1 MHDEQKKDSKE
12 IQKLLKE
19 IKDIIS
25 KPNLSDIKD
34 ITNAVAEASSIYE
47 KFPDSE
53 AVAFVY
59 VSTLYTL
66 ASRLE
71 SLDDIRETVDKAS
84 SIYEKFPDLED
95 IAYLYIS
102 TLDTLASRQASLD
115 DLKVTVAEAS
125 SIYEKF
131 PDSEAVAFIYV
142 GTLNTLAR
150 KQESLD
156 DVETTVAKASS
167 IYEKFPDS
175 ENIAFIYVSTL
186 NTLASRQE
194 SLDDVKAAVAE
205 ASSIYE
211 KFPDSEDIAS
221 QYVRTL
227 STLAKSQESL
237 KATVAK
243 ASSIYK
249 MFPDSEDVASVYV
262 STLNTLAS
270 KQESLDDVEATVAK
284 VSSIYEKFPDSEDI
298 AYQYVCTLRSLASS
312 QESLDDLKATVA
324 KVSGIYESFHNLKK
338 VAYFYVSILNTL
350 AENQKS
356 LNDLKET
363 VAKASS
369 IYEKFPDSEFLAYLY
384 VLILRNLAE
393 SQKNLDDLK
402 ATVAKVSGIYEKF
415 PDSEAVAYVY
425 VLILRNLAESQ
436 KNLDDLK
443 ATLAKASSIYEMFPD
458 SEAVASVYVSTL
470 VYLTNRQET
479 TQNLQETFTKVI
491 DIYNSFAKKEYISSL
506 FAEVISEY
514 INNINFNIPNEQNES
529 AEERLT
535 ILFNCI
541 GNDNYELNEYIIDNI
556 FYANNDSISLS
567 KDIVLVLREI
577 FNVVIKLDYLKQ
589 TKYAILIELLK
600 DLEDDNREQLIKIY
614 WIVQKIKYEL
624 SIKDLSKN
632 KFGHYTS
639 GDVLQ
644 ILLKQS
650 SDNEG
655 KYSIEERTRLGNVKY
670 MNDPEEGSVLDRY
683 MELGKSDNLE
693 VSLKPSPWFLMSLT
707 TKIDD
712 LAMWSQYGARAEGVC
727 LVLKTDSFKVYKSMA
742 ETEWIGNFDI
752 SILEKKL
759 TSIKR
764 EETNSSN
771 KKDYLYRICYLD
783 EESLNN
789 GDSNVVKEDNNNLLD
804 DEEIKS
810 INTSLVELKQFL
822 NNIAKDSLLNNAIEE
837 CLEEIRYLFK
847 VSGYRYESELRILKY
862 AKLDPD
868 NTAIKIDDKSGPVA
882 KLYLER
888 DMPIQL
894 EQVIFGPKFSNPE
907 HVVPLLH
914 LLDKGIE
921 LRRSERK
928 FK

>member
-1 MHDEQKKDSKE
+1 MNDEQNKDFE
-12 IQKLLKE
+12 EMQKSLKE
-19 IKDIIS
+19 LEDIIS
-25 KPNLSDIKD
+25 KTNFSDIKD
-34 ITNAVAEASSIYE
+34 INNNITKVYAIYEKFPESKEIASEYVRTLDALAKSQESLVDLKAIVAKASVTYEKFPESEVVASVYVYTLSILARVQDSLADVKPMVAEASGIYE
-47 KFPDSE
+47 TFPDSE
-53 AVAFVY
+53 AVAYAY
-59 VSTLYTL
+59 VHTL
-66 ASRLE
+66 
-71 SLDDIRETVDKAS
+71 I
-84 SIYEKFPDLED
+84 
-95 IAYLYIS
+95 
-102 TLDTLASRQASLD
+102 
-115 DLKVTVAEAS
+115 
-125 SIYEKF
+125 
-131 PDSEAVAFIYV
+131 
-142 GTLNTLAR
+142 
-150 KQESLD
+150 
-156 DVETTVAKASS
+156 
-167 IYEKFPDS
+167 
-175 ENIAFIYVSTL
+175 
-186 NTLASRQE
+186 
-194 SLDDVKAAVAE
+194 
-205 ASSIYE
+205 
-211 KFPDSEDIAS
+211 
-221 QYVRTL
+221 
-227 STLAKSQESL
+227 TLAKSQESL

-243 ASSIYK
+243 ASSIYET
-249 MFPDSEDVASVYV
+249 FPDSEAVASEYV
-262 STLNTLAS
+262 STLSTLAS
-270 KQESLDDVEATVAK
+270 RQESLDDLKATVAK
-284 VSSIYEKFPDSEDI
+284 ASSIYKTFPDSEAV
-298 AYQYVCTLRSLASS
+298 AYAYVRTLSTLASR

-324 KVSGIYESFHNLKK
+324 KVSGVYETFPNSEA
-338 VAYFYVSILNTL
+338 VACV
-350 AENQKS
+350 
-356 LNDLKET
+356 
-363 VAKASS
+363 
-369 IYEKFPDSEFLAYLY
+369 Y
-384 VLILRNLAE
+384 VLILEILAG
-393 SQKNLDDLK
+393 SQEKLDDLK
-402 ATVAKVSGIYEKF
+402 ATVAKVSGIYETF
-415 PDSEAVAYVY
+415 PDSEDVAFQY
-425 VLILRNLAESQ
+425 VLTLSTLASRQES
-436 KNLDDLK
+436 LDDLK
-443 ATLAKASSIYEMFPD
+443 ATVAKASSIYKTFPD
-458 SEAVASVYVSTL
+458 SVGVAYLYAKTL
-470 VYLTNRQET
+470 VYLESRQET

-491 DIYNSFAKKEYISSL
+491 DIYNSFTKKEYISSL

-541 GNDNYELNEYIIDNI
+541 GNDNYELTEYIIDNI
-556 FYANNDSISLS
+556 FYSNNDSISLS

-655 KYSIEERTRLGNVKY
+655 KYSIEGRTRLGNVKY

-847 VSGYRYESELRILKY
+847 VSGYSYESELRILKY
-862 AKLDPD
+862 AMLDLD
-868 NTAIKIDDKSGPVA
+868 NEDIKIDDKSGPVA

-888 DMPIQL
+888 AMPIQL

-914 LLDKGIE
+914 FLDKGIE

>member
-1 MHDEQKKDSKE
+1 MNDEQNKDFE
-12 IQKLLKE
+12 EMQKSLKE
-19 IKDIIS
+19 LEDIIS
-25 KPNLSDIKD
+25 KTNFSDIKD
-34 ITNAVAEASSIYE
+34 INNNITKVYAIYEKFPESEEIASEYVRTLDALAKSQESLVDLKAIVAKASVTYEKFPESEVVASVYVYTLSILARVQDSLADVKPMVAEASGIYE
-47 KFPDSE
+47 TFPDSE
-53 AVAFVY
+53 AVAYAYVHTLITLASKQESLDDLKATGAKASSIYKTFPDSEAIASEY

-66 ASRLE
+66 ASR
-71 SLDDIRETVDKAS
+71 
-84 SIYEKFPDLED
+84 
-95 IAYLYIS
+95 
-102 TLDTLASRQASLD
+102 
-115 DLKVTVAEAS
+115 
-125 SIYEKF
+125 
-131 PDSEAVAFIYV
+131 
-142 GTLNTLAR
+142 
-150 KQESLD
+150 QESLD
-156 DVETTVAKASS
+156 D
-167 IYEKFPDS
+167 
-175 ENIAFIYVSTL
+175 
-186 NTLASRQE
+186 
-194 SLDDVKAAVAE
+194 
-205 ASSIYE
+205 
-211 KFPDSEDIAS
+211 
-221 QYVRTL
+221 
-227 STLAKSQESL
+227 L

-249 MFPDSEDVASVYV
+249 TFPDSETVAYAYV
-262 STLNTLAS
+262 RTLSTLAS
-270 KQESLDDVEATVAK
+270 RQESLDDLKATVAK
-284 VSSIYEKFPDSEDI
+284 ASSIYKTFSDSE
-298 AYQYVCTLRSLASS
+298 AVACVYVLILEILAGS
-312 QESLDDLKATVA
+312 QEKLDDLKATVA
-324 KVSGIYESFHNLKK
+324 KVSGIYE
-338 VAYFYVSILNTL
+338 T
-350 AENQKS
+350 
-356 LNDLKET
+356 
-363 VAKASS
+363 
-369 IYEKFPDSEFLAYLY
+369 FPDSEDVACQY
-384 VLILRNLAE
+384 VLTLSTLASKQE
-393 SQKNLDDLK
+393 SLDDLK
-402 ATVAKVSGIYEKF
+402 ATVAKASSIYKTF
-415 PDSEAVAYVY
+415 PNSEAVACVY
-425 VLILRNLAESQ
+425 VIILRILAGSQ
-436 KNLDDLK
+436 ENLDDLK
-443 ATLAKASSIYEMFPD
+443 ASEVEASIIYKTFPD
-458 SEAVASVYVSTL
+458 SVGVAFVYAKTL
-470 VYLTNRQET
+470 VYLESRQET

-514 INNINFNIPNEQNES
+514 INNINFNMPNEQNES

-541 GNDNYELNEYIIDNI
+541 GNDNYELTEYIIDNI
-556 FYANNDSISLS
+556 FYSNNDSISLS

-624 SIKDLSKN
+624 SIKDLSNN

-655 KYSIEERTRLGNVKY
+655 KYSIEGRTRLGNVKY

-789 GDSNVVKEDNNNLLD
+789 GDSIVVKEDNNNLLD

-847 VSGYRYESELRILKY
+847 VSGYSYESELRILKY
-862 AKLDPD
+862 AMLDLD
-868 NTAIKIDDKSGPVA
+868 NEDIKIDDKSGPVA

-888 DMPIQL
+888 AMPIQL

-914 LLDKGIE
+914 FLDKEIE
-921 LRRSERK
+921 LKRSERK

>member
-1 MHDEQKKDSKE
+1 MRQDS
-12 IQKLLKE
+12 
-19 IKDIIS
+19 
-25 KPNLSDIKD
+25 
-34 ITNAVAEASSIYE
+34 
-47 KFPDSE
+47 
-53 AVAFVY
+53 
-59 VSTLYTL
+59 L
-66 ASRLE
+66 A
-71 SLDDIRETVDKAS
+71 
-84 SIYEKFPDLED
+84 
-95 IAYLYIS
+95 
-102 TLDTLASRQASLD
+102 
-115 DLKVTVAEAS
+115 
-125 SIYEKF
+125 
-131 PDSEAVAFIYV
+131 
-142 GTLNTLAR
+142 
-150 KQESLD
+150 
-156 DVETTVAKASS
+156 DV
-167 IYEKFPDS
+167 
-175 ENIAFIYVSTL
+175 
-186 NTLASRQE
+186 
-194 SLDDVKAAVAE
+194 
-205 ASSIYE
+205 
-211 KFPDSEDIAS
+211 
-221 QYVRTL
+221 
-227 STLAKSQESL
+227 

-243 ASSIYK
+243 ANDIYGE
-249 MFPDSEDVASVYV
+249 FPESDKVASLYAH
-262 STLNTLAS
+262 TLSNLAMR
-270 KQESLDDVEATVAK
+270 QDSLADVTATVAK
-284 VSSIYEKFPDSEDI
+284 AYGIYKKFPKTEAI
-298 AYQYVCTLRSLASS
+298 ATAYVLTLSALAMRQDSLA
-312 QESLDDLKATVA
+312 DVKATVA
-324 KVSGIYESFHNLKK
+324 KANDIYGEFPESDK
-338 VAYFYVSILNTL
+338 VASLYAHTL
-350 AENQKS
+350 SNLAMRQDS
-356 LNDLKET
+356 LADVTAT
-363 VAKASS
+363 VAKAYGIYDEFPESDEVAS
-369 IYEKFPDSEFLAYLY
+369 EYVRTLFILAMRQDSLADVKATVARIHGIYKKFPKTEAVATAYVLTLSTLSRRQDSLADVMAMVATIHGIYEEFPKTEFIATAYVHTLSTLAMRQDSLADVKTTVAKANDIYDEFPESEYVAYAYVKTLVFLAERQDTKQNLSETFTEVIKIYEKFS
-384 VLILRNLAE
+384 
-393 SQKNLDDLK
+393 
-402 ATVAKVSGIYEKF
+402 
-415 PDSEAVAYVY
+415 
-425 VLILRNLAESQ
+425 
-436 KNLDDLK
+436 
-443 ATLAKASSIYEMFPD
+443 
-458 SEAVASVYVSTL
+458 
-470 VYLTNRQET
+470 
-479 TQNLQETFTKVI
+479 
-491 DIYNSFAKKEYISSL
+491 KKEHISSV

-514 INNINFNIPNEQNES
+514 INNININIPNEQNES
-529 AEERLT
+529 AEESLT

-541 GNDNYELNEYIIDNI
+541 GNDNYELTEYIIDNI
-556 FYANNDSISLS
+556 FYSNNDSISLS

-655 KYSIEERTRLGNVKY
+655 KYSIEGRTRLGNVKY

-789 GDSNVVKEDNNNLLD
+789 GDSNVVKEDNNKLLD

-847 VSGYRYESELRILKY
+847 VSGYSYESELRILKY
-862 AKLDPD
+862 AMLDLD
-868 NTAIKIDDKSGPVA
+868 NEDIKIDDKSGPVA

-888 DMPIQL
+888 AMPIQL

-914 LLDKGIE
+914 FLDKGIE

>member
-1 MHDEQKKDSKE
+1 MNDEQNKDFE
-12 IQKLLKE
+12 EMQKSLKE
-19 IKDIIS
+19 LEDIIS
-25 KPNLSDIKD
+25 KTNFSDIKD
-34 ITNAVAEASSIYE
+34 INNNITKVYAIYEKFPESKEIASEYVRTLDALAKSQESLVDLKAIVAKASVTYEKFPESEVVASVYVYTLSILARVQDSLADVKPMVAEASGIYE
-47 KFPDSE
+47 TFPDSE
-53 AVAFVY
+53 AVAYAY
-59 VSTLYTL
+59 VHTL
-66 ASRLE
+66 
-71 SLDDIRETVDKAS
+71 I
-84 SIYEKFPDLED
+84 
-95 IAYLYIS
+95 
-102 TLDTLASRQASLD
+102 
-115 DLKVTVAEAS
+115 
-125 SIYEKF
+125 
-131 PDSEAVAFIYV
+131 
-142 GTLNTLAR
+142 
-150 KQESLD
+150 
-156 DVETTVAKASS
+156 
-167 IYEKFPDS
+167 
-175 ENIAFIYVSTL
+175 
-186 NTLASRQE
+186 
-194 SLDDVKAAVAE
+194 
-205 ASSIYE
+205 
-211 KFPDSEDIAS
+211 
-221 QYVRTL
+221 
-227 STLAKSQESL
+227 TLAKSQESL

-243 ASSIYK
+243 ASSIYET
-249 MFPDSEDVASVYV
+249 FPDSEAIASEYV
-262 STLNTLAS
+262 STLYTLAS
-270 KQESLDDVEATVAK
+270 
-284 VSSIYEKFPDSEDI
+284 
-298 AYQYVCTLRSLASS
+298 R

-324 KVSGIYESFHNLKK
+324 K
-338 VAYFYVSILNTL
+338 
-350 AENQKS
+350 
-356 LNDLKET
+356 
-363 VAKASS
+363 ASS
-369 IYEKFPDSEFLAYLY
+369 IYKTFPDSVGVAYLY
-384 VLILRNLAE
+384 
-393 SQKNLDDLK
+393 
-402 ATVAKVSGIYEKF
+402 AK
-415 PDSEAVAYVY
+415 
-425 VLILRNLAESQ
+425 
-436 KNLDDLK
+436 
-443 ATLAKASSIYEMFPD
+443 
-458 SEAVASVYVSTL
+458 TL
-470 VYLTNRQET
+470 VYLESRQET

-491 DIYNSFAKKEYISSL
+491 DIYNSFTKKEYISSL

-541 GNDNYELNEYIIDNI
+541 GNDNYELTEYIIDNI
-556 FYANNDSISLS
+556 FYSNNDSISLS

-655 KYSIEERTRLGNVKY
+655 KYSIEGRTRLGNVKY

-847 VSGYRYESELRILKY
+847 VSGYSYESELRILKY
-862 AKLDPD
+862 AMLDLD
-868 NTAIKIDDKSGPVA
+868 NEDIKIDDKSGPVA

-888 DMPIQL
+888 AMPIQL

-914 LLDKGIE
+914 FLDKGIE

>member
-1 MHDEQKKDSKE
+1 MNDEQNKDFE
-12 IQKLLKE
+12 EMQKSLKE
-19 IKDIIS
+19 LEDIIS
-25 KPNLSDIKD
+25 KTNFSDIKD
-34 ITNAVAEASSIYE
+34 INNNITKVYAIYEKFPESKEIASEYVRTLDALAKSQESLVDLKAIVAKASVTYEKFPESEVVASVYVYTLSILARVQDSLADVKPMVAEASGIYE
-47 KFPDSE
+47 TFPDSE
-53 AVAFVY
+53 AVAYAY
-59 VSTLYTL
+59 VHTL
-66 ASRLE
+66 
-71 SLDDIRETVDKAS
+71 I
-84 SIYEKFPDLED
+84 
-95 IAYLYIS
+95 
-102 TLDTLASRQASLD
+102 
-115 DLKVTVAEAS
+115 
-125 SIYEKF
+125 
-131 PDSEAVAFIYV
+131 
-142 GTLNTLAR
+142 
-150 KQESLD
+150 
-156 DVETTVAKASS
+156 
-167 IYEKFPDS
+167 
-175 ENIAFIYVSTL
+175 
-186 NTLASRQE
+186 
-194 SLDDVKAAVAE
+194 
-205 ASSIYE
+205 
-211 KFPDSEDIAS
+211 
-221 QYVRTL
+221 
-227 STLAKSQESL
+227 TLAKSQESL

-243 ASSIYK
+243 ASSIYET
-249 MFPDSEDVASVYV
+249 FPDSEAIASEYV
-262 STLNTLAS
+262 STLSTLAS
-270 KQESLDDVEATVAK
+270 
-284 VSSIYEKFPDSEDI
+284 
-298 AYQYVCTLRSLASS
+298 R

-324 KVSGIYESFHNLKK
+324 K
-338 VAYFYVSILNTL
+338 
-350 AENQKS
+350 
-356 LNDLKET
+356 
-363 VAKASS
+363 ASS
-369 IYEKFPDSEFLAYLY
+369 IYKTFPDSVGVAYLY
-384 VLILRNLAE
+384 
-393 SQKNLDDLK
+393 
-402 ATVAKVSGIYEKF
+402 AK
-415 PDSEAVAYVY
+415 
-425 VLILRNLAESQ
+425 
-436 KNLDDLK
+436 
-443 ATLAKASSIYEMFPD
+443 
-458 SEAVASVYVSTL
+458 TL
-470 VYLTNRQET
+470 VYLESRQET

-491 DIYNSFAKKEYISSL
+491 DIYNSFTKKEYISSL

-541 GNDNYELNEYIIDNI
+541 GNDNYELTEYIIDNI
-556 FYANNDSISLS
+556 FYSNNDSISLS

-655 KYSIEERTRLGNVKY
+655 KYSIEGRTRLGNVKY

-847 VSGYRYESELRILKY
+847 VSGYSYESELRILKY
-862 AKLDPD
+862 AMLDLD
-868 NTAIKIDDKSGPVA
+868 NEDIKIDDKSGPVA

-888 DMPIQL
+888 AMPIQL

-914 LLDKGIE
+914 FLDKGIE

>member
-1 MHDEQKKDSKE
+1 MR
-12 IQKLLKE
+12 I
-19 IKDIIS
+19 
-25 KPNLSDIKD
+25 
-34 ITNAVAEASSIYE
+34 
-47 KFPDSE
+47 
-53 AVAFVY
+53 
-59 VSTLYTL
+59 L
-66 ASRLE
+66 A
-71 SLDDIRETVDKAS
+71 
-84 SIYEKFPDLED
+84 
-95 IAYLYIS
+95 
-102 TLDTLASRQASLD
+102 
-115 DLKVTVAEAS
+115 
-125 SIYEKF
+125 
-131 PDSEAVAFIYV
+131 
-142 GTLNTLAR
+142 G
-150 KQESLD
+150 
-156 DVETTVAKASS
+156 
-167 IYEKFPDS
+167 
-175 ENIAFIYVSTL
+175 
-186 NTLASRQE
+186 
-194 SLDDVKAAVAE
+194 
-205 ASSIYE
+205 
-211 KFPDSEDIAS
+211 
-221 QYVRTL
+221 
-227 STLAKSQESL
+227 SQE
-237 KATVAK
+237 
-243 ASSIYK
+243 
-249 MFPDSEDVASVYV
+249 
-262 STLNTLAS
+262 
-270 KQESLDDVEATVAK
+270 
-284 VSSIYEKFPDSEDI
+284 
-298 AYQYVCTLRSLASS
+298 
-312 QESLDDLKATVA
+312 
-324 KVSGIYESFHNLKK
+324 
-338 VAYFYVSILNTL
+338 
-350 AENQKS
+350 
-356 LNDLKET
+356 
-363 VAKASS
+363 
-369 IYEKFPDSEFLAYLY
+369 
-384 VLILRNLAE
+384 
-393 SQKNLDDLK
+393 NLDDLK
-402 ATVAKVSGIYEKF
+402 ASEVEASIIYKTF
-415 PDSEAVAYVY
+415 PDSVGVAFVY
-425 VLILRNLAESQ
+425 
-436 KNLDDLK
+436 
-443 ATLAKASSIYEMFPD
+443 AK
-458 SEAVASVYVSTL
+458 TL
-470 VYLTNRQET
+470 VYLESRQET

-514 INNINFNIPNEQNES
+514 INNINFNMPNEQNES

-541 GNDNYELNEYIIDNI
+541 GNDNYELTEYIIDNI
-556 FYANNDSISLS
+556 FYSNNDSISLS

-624 SIKDLSKN
+624 SIKDLSNN

-655 KYSIEERTRLGNVKY
+655 KYSIEGRTRLGNVKY

-789 GDSNVVKEDNNNLLD
+789 GDSIVVKEDNNNLLD

-847 VSGYRYESELRILKY
+847 VSGYSYESELRILKY
-862 AKLDPD
+862 AMLDLD
-868 NTAIKIDDKSGPVA
+868 NEDIKIDDKSGPVA

-888 DMPIQL
+888 AMPIQL

-914 LLDKGIE
+914 FLDKEIE
-921 LRRSERK
+921 LKRSERK

>member
-1 MHDEQKKDSKE
+1 MNDEQNKDFE
-12 IQKLLKE
+12 EMQKSLKE
-19 IKDIIS
+19 LEDIIS
-25 KPNLSDIKD
+25 KTNFSDIKD
-34 ITNAVAEASSIYE
+34 INNNITKVYAIYEKFPESKEIASEYVRTLDALAKSQESLVDLKAIVAKASVTYEKFPESEVVASVYVYTLSILARVQDSLADVKPMVAEASGIYE
-47 KFPDSE
+47 TFPDSE
-53 AVAFVY
+53 AVASEY

-66 ASRLE
+66 ASR
-71 SLDDIRETVDKAS
+71 
-84 SIYEKFPDLED
+84 
-95 IAYLYIS
+95 
-102 TLDTLASRQASLD
+102 
-115 DLKVTVAEAS
+115 
-125 SIYEKF
+125 
-131 PDSEAVAFIYV
+131 
-142 GTLNTLAR
+142 
-150 KQESLD
+150 QESLD
-156 DVETTVAKASS
+156 D
-167 IYEKFPDS
+167 
-175 ENIAFIYVSTL
+175 
-186 NTLASRQE
+186 
-194 SLDDVKAAVAE
+194 
-205 ASSIYE
+205 
-211 KFPDSEDIAS
+211 
-221 QYVRTL
+221 
-227 STLAKSQESL
+227 L

-249 MFPDSEDVASVYV
+249 TFPDSEAVAYAYV
-262 STLNTLAS
+262 RTLSTLAS
-270 KQESLDDVEATVAK
+270 
-284 VSSIYEKFPDSEDI
+284 
-298 AYQYVCTLRSLASS
+298 R

-324 KVSGIYESFHNLKK
+324 KVSGVYETFPNSEA
-338 VAYFYVSILNTL
+338 VACV
-350 AENQKS
+350 
-356 LNDLKET
+356 
-363 VAKASS
+363 
-369 IYEKFPDSEFLAYLY
+369 Y
-384 VLILRNLAE
+384 VLILEILAG
-393 SQKNLDDLK
+393 SQEKLDDLK
-402 ATVAKVSGIYEKF
+402 ATVAKVSGIYETF
-415 PDSEAVAYVY
+415 PDSEDVAFQY
-425 VLILRNLAESQ
+425 VLTLSTLASKQES
-436 KNLDDLK
+436 LDDLK
-443 ATLAKASSIYEMFPD
+443 ATVAKASSIYKTFPD
-458 SEAVASVYVSTL
+458 SVGVAYLYAKTL
-470 VYLTNRQET
+470 VYLESRQET

-491 DIYNSFAKKEYISSL
+491 DIYNSFTKKEYISSL

-535 ILFNCI
+535 ILFYCI
-541 GNDNYELNEYIIDNI
+541 GNDNYELTEYIIDNI
-556 FYANNDSISLS
+556 FYSNNDSISLS

-655 KYSIEERTRLGNVKY
+655 KYSIEGRTRLGNVKY

-847 VSGYRYESELRILKY
+847 VSGYSYESELRILKY
-862 AKLDPD
+862 AMLDLD
-868 NTAIKIDDKSGPVA
+868 NEDIKIDDKSGPVA

-888 DMPIQL
+888 AMPIQL

-914 LLDKGIE
+914 FLDKGIE